1 MTFTNRA
8 NYGQPHSQWGRLRL
22 VVSGRG
28 VLQLVPVLRELDI
41 CRPKH
46 VVIET
51 ESFVHTRS
59 CSFLALLDL
68 IDHPLTMNR
77 SVII

>member
-1 MTFTNRA
+1 M
-8 NYGQPHSQWGRLRL
+8 
-22 VVSGRG
+22 
-28 VLQLVPVLRELDI
+28 VPVLRELDI